1 MDPQADESRAAV
13 MLAFVNQAAPD
24 IRKKLQKIER
34 LSEQSL
40 QDLVRAAERVFNH
53 RETPEEREDHIRRE
67 EREFRA
73 EENCKNQKELAQV
86 FFAGIENK
94 NRFQKG
100 KKMDSKIEEK
110 TTRRKLE
117 KNQCAFCKEFGH
129 WQDKCPKKNLKEE
142 PRNPQTRL
150 PFQTVISST
159 LVKIAT
165 RGVRARSPSQS
176 PG

>member
-1 MDPQADESRAAV
+1 M
-13 MLAFVNQAAPD
+13 
-24 IRKKLQKIER
+24 
-34 LSEQSL
+34 

-73 EENCKNQKELAQV
+73 EENRKNQKEWAQI
-86 FFAGIENK
+86 FFAGVENE

-100 KKMDSKIEEK
+100 KKLDSKTEEK

-129 WQDKCPKKNLKEE
+129 WKDKCPKKNLKKG
-142 PRNPQTRL
+142 PKNPKNKT
-150 PFQTVISST
+150 P
-159 LVKIAT
+159 
-165 RGVRARSPSQS
+165 SPDSHILYTGEDS
-176 PG
+176 D

>member
-1 MDPQADESRAAV
+1 MEAFRQYTPMDPQADESRAAV
-13 MLAFVNQAAPD
+13 MLAFVNQAAPN
-24 IRKKLQKIER
+24 IKKKLQKIER
-34 LSEQSL
+34 LNEQSL

-53 RETPEEREDHIRRE
+53 RETPEEREDRIRWE

-73 EENCKNQKELAQV
+73 EENRKNQKELAQI

-94 NRFQKG
+94 NRSPKG

-129 WQDKCPKKNLKEE
+129 WRYKCPQKNLKEE
-142 PRNPQTRL
+142 PKNPKNET
-150 PFQTVISST
+150 P
-159 LVKIAT
+159 
-165 RGVRARSPSQS
+165 SPDSHILYVGEDS
-176 PG
+176 D